1 MAEDQEGLQ
10 PTEYIVKN
18 PEALKRGVK
27 ERVRGVLDFVV
38 DRNPVA
44 KDAARGLERINA
56 ALPEGRLKQVHA
68 LAVDVLKGPMAV
80 ASGGLELLK
89 IMPAVRLLIFFPEQA
104 ARLGVNLGGFAV
116 EKIVESKPAQFA
128 VGTVEGVMD
137 KILGKRAPV
146 VEGPKP
152 TLENAHQMLVGMA
165 RPEMGKQERRKMG

>member
-10 PTEYIVKN
+10 PQEYIVKN

-27 ERVRGVLDFVV
+27 ERVGGVLDYII

-56 ALPEGRLKQVHA
+56 ALPEGRLKQVHG

-80 ASGGLELLK
+80 ASGGLEILK
-89 IMPAVRLLIFFPEQA
+89 IMPAVRLLTFLPEQA
-104 ARLGVNLGGFAV
+104 ARLGANLGGFAV

-128 VGTVEGVMD
+128 MGTVEGVMN
-137 KILGKRAPV
+137 KILGRHAPAA
-146 VEGPKP
+146 EGPKP
-152 TLENAHQMLVGMA
+152 TLENAHQILVGMA
-165 RPEMGKQERRKMG
+165 RPELGKQERRKMG